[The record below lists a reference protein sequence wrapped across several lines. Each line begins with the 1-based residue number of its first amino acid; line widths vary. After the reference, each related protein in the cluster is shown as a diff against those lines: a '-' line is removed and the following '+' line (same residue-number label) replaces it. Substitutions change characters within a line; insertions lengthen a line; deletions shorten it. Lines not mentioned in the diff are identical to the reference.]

1 MCVLSIFWW
10 GGDLY
15 IINDVGESL
24 VFLGGDKNAEE
35 ENRRGDADSFPTSML
50 TQKLA
55 ALTIEAKKET
65 VYLPSKKYQ
74 LWANMTV
81 VFVEKFAFCCA
92 QHYSKQNLKDIQVLT
107 GYGAL
112 LCGDG
117 SLSAYKLFTM
127 KN

>member
-10 GGDLY
+10 GDLY

-35 ENRRGDADSFPTSML
+35 EHRRGDADSSPTSTG

-55 ALTIEAKKET
+55 ALTIEAKEET
-65 VYLPSKKYQ
+65 VHLPSKKYQ

-81 VFVEKFAFCCA
+81 VCVERFAFYCA
-92 QHYSKQNLKDIQVLT
+92 QHQNLKDIQVLT

-117 SLSAYKLFTM
+117 SLSAYKLEM
-127 KN
+127 KFNDY